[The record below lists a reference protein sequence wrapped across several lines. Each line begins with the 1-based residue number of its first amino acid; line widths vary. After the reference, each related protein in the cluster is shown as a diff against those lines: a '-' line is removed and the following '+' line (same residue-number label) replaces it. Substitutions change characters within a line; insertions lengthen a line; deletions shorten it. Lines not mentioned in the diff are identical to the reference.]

1 MQPGNGIVNKLV
13 HDSLCGLLLVDN
25 GSALAHEVR
34 SVLVKDVLL
43 IVVLALAGFLG
54 ELIEIGLVRDGTLGD
69 ELLDLGLTVGLPI
82 VNVVIVADTH
92 RAAGP
97 DDGTDVVIVTR
108 CADSLLVGLG
118 GAGLVSENEAG
129 SDPDGASTH
138 HKRGGEKLAIVD
150 TTSSDNLNGTA
161 SERRLV
167 LLANIDNGRN
177 KNSRGDIAGVATTL
191 TTLGADDVDA
201 KVKALLNVL
210 DVADHVHVDDAIGME
225 LVDNSLRGHAD
236 GRDEKLSALLDD
248 DIDELVQLTLGII
261 VAVRSCVSA

>member
-1 MQPGNGIVNKLV
+1 
-13 HDSLCGLLLVDN
+13 
-25 GSALAHEVR
+25 
-34 SVLVKDVLL
+34 
-43 IVVLALAGFLG
+43 
-54 ELIEIGLVRDGTLGD
+54 
-69 ELLDLGLTVGLPI
+69 
-82 VNVVIVADTH
+82 
-92 RAAGP
+92 
-97 DDGTDVVIVTR
+97 
-108 CADSLLVGLG
+108 
-118 GAGLVSENEAG
+118 
-129 SDPDGASTH
+129 
-138 HKRGGEKLAIVD
+138 VD